1 LYDKKNGI
9 SRGRRSPAG
18 SDGFPVSSFDGEPM
32 GSVPIDPE
40 FLGMSKT
47 DLATRVKRAE
57 TMMQRYVSENQRLA
71 DENDT
76 LRGGKTLIEI
86 EHKAALE
93 SNSELLSRIESLEMS
108 FLNGKDDDGAFG
120 FENENSKSARSLHR
134 NFPDFGTAKR
144 SLNMYG
150 TAPRGGATNSTGK
163 FDAGG
168 WKK

>member
-1 LYDKKNGI
+1 MGPPPPLYDKKNGI

-71 DENDT
+71 YEIDT
-76 LRGGKTLIEI
+76 LRGSKTLIEI

-108 FLNGKDDDGAFG
+108 FLTGRTTTERLDLRMKTPSPRG
-120 FENENSKSARSLHR
+120 RCT
-134 NFPDFGTAKR
+134 GT
-144 SLNMYG
+144 SPTL
-150 TAPRGGATNSTGK
+150 APRS
-163 FDAGG
+163 DR
-168 WKK
+168 